1 MAVKPQ
7 HFEPR
12 QYMRSDTYE
21 VFLYKDAYLKE
32 VALHHHDFYEVYFFL
47 SGNVRYIIESRSYL
61 LTPGDILL
69 ISPMELHQPMFQP
82 EQRSYARIVLW
93 INRRFLENMVS
104 PDQDITACFNTS
116 APDHS
121 NLLQPDSSL
130 RQLLDFQLRQLIAES
145 DAADHYSSLAGLT
158 YLTQI
163 LINLNRLSARSHSH
177 SESILPADSVVYR
190 VLNYINTHYSENL
203 TLNDLANQFFIS
215 KYHLSREFG
224 RVVGT
229 SVHRYL
235 IQKRLV
241 MAKQMMRQGM
251 SSTEVYQHCGFG
263 DYSNFYRAF
272 KAEYHITPKEFLA
285 RLRQPVPDALGMFSR

>member
-93 INRRFLENMVS
+93 INRRFLESMVS
-104 PDQDITACFNTS
+104 PDYNLTACFNTS

-163 LINLNRLSARSHSH
+163 LINLNRLSARSHSPDYRIH
-177 SESILPADSVVYR
+177 GPEILRDIDRILA
-190 VLNYINTHYSENL
+190 VLAAVSFGEI
-203 TLNDLANQFFIS
+203 
-215 KYHLSREFG
+215 HLDAHRLHVAEGEGLPVHLDFG
-224 RVVGT
+224 
-229 SVHRYL
+229 
-235 IQKRLV
+235 
-241 MAKQMMRQGM
+241 
-251 SSTEVYQHCGFG
+251 E
-263 DYSNFYRAF
+263 
-272 KAEYHITPKEFLA
+272 LA
-285 RLRQPVPDALGMFSR
+285 RGGVEAHVDACGGKGHFSVAGTDCRLSAFIQR